1 MISDGYASGPS
12 TKDETHQRRAS
23 SQNIGAEVNFKL
35 EMQLT
40 MKKKSFLANSK
51 NKQKFLYF
59 IGSELD
65 KTGIKVQHSA
75 SDADYNI
82 VSTACTMAKRRSV
95 TIVGDDTDLLVLM
108 LHHLSPSHHDIR
120 TLKDHINPDV
130 AASLLFLHA
139 LTGCD
144 TVSRQYGIGKVMAM
158 GKCDKLKD
166 HAIAFLTPN
175 QIHDNVNKHGQ
186 ASLEVLYSCKPGRNL
201 DFERAAR
208 FSSKVASR
216 SMYLPPESLPPTCDA
231 ARYHSYRVYR
241 QVHTW
246 LGNDLDQTKW
256 GWLLHKGQNVERLKP
271 VKMRMDSIFAEAC
284 KMQLPRQV

>member
-1 MISDGYASGPS
+1 
-12 TKDETHQRRAS
+12 
-23 SQNIGAEVNFKL
+23 
-35 EMQLT
+35 MQLP

-108 LHHLSPSHHDIR
+108 LHHLSPSHHDIFLQTANKIINIR
-120 TLKDHINPDV
+120 TLKNHINPDV

-139 LTGCD
+139 LTGCY

-186 ASLEVLYSCKPGRNL
+186 ASLEVLYSCKPGHSL

-208 FSSKVASR
+208 FSSNVAPR
-216 SMYLPPESLPPTCDA
+216 SMYLPPESLPPTCDV
-231 ARYHSYRVYR
+231 ARYHSYRVYH
-241 QVHTW
+241 QVHTYLAGHW
-246 LGNDLDQTKW
+246 SWSNQVGLDTPQRSECREAQTSKDADW
-256 GWLLHKGQNVERLKP
+256 P
-271 VKMRMDSIFAEAC
+271 CSSIFAEAC
-284 KMQLPRQV
+284 KMQLPRQVWQKQLLLL